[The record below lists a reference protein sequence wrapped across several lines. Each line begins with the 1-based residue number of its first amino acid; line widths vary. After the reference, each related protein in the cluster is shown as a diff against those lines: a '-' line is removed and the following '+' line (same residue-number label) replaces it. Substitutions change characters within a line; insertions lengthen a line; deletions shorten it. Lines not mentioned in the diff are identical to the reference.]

1 MKLHRLILRNY
12 RGVAHRDVEFPDR
25 GVVVVSGANE
35 IGKSSMIEAL
45 DLLLEAKDRS
55 TKKEVKQ
62 VKPTHADEGAEIT
75 AVISTGPYRF
85 EYFKRFHKK
94 PETRL
99 TVSAPQREQLT
110 GDEAHERVLAIL
122 DETVDTEL
130 WQAQRVLQSG
140 STASVDLSGCDA
152 LARALDAAAGQAVT
166 LSGSEPLL
174 VDRIDAEFR
183 QYFTAMGRAT
193 GPLASAVARLRDAR
207 QQVEQCHAA
216 VAEVDEAVVRHA
228 ELSDEL
234 VRLSQQRA
242 LAAERLRVAAAAAAA
257 VKQLDERLAHA
268 RALAEPAEMAR
279 AASEAALGERR
290 RLRAELAERTTTIA
304 GLEAAVSAAADEEAG
319 ANQAAVEAGT
329 AAEAARVGAVD
340 ALARVEAVRGTV
352 ERIAR
357 RGELGRLEA
366 MLAKIDATAA
376 ELAGVEAELAGITL
390 TDDVMRDVEM
400 AALAT
405 ERAAFQAELASARV
419 ELDAAVDLRVVV
431 DGQPVELSPGV
442 TWTQNVTT
450 SATLD
455 LPGVMTVRLIPG
467 APAADSQGRL
477 DKAREM
483 LAALLDEAGV
493 VDVAQARAVDA
504 RRRELSGSVDRLR
517 AIGDALVGDDS
528 VADLRVRLAE
538 LTEELAAAGGVDDP
552 GVDVVRA
559 ELEAASE
566 AYRLARADEVTR
578 REAAATASSQAMR
591 AAGAV
596 TVLRSK
602 LETARDEVD
611 GASERLARQ
620 RESQSDD
627 QLVIQAEADVE
638 RARAVVARVV
648 SIEAELAASGPA
660 AVAAELAA
668 AEGSAATLDARHAA
682 VTGDLREVAAQLRV
696 YGSEGRKGRLDAAQ
710 TECEHAAT
718 DHDRVQ
724 RRAAAAQLLQ
734 SVMTRHRDESRLR
747 YVDPFRTEVERL
759 GRIVFGADFEV
770 EIDGDLR
777 ILSRTLDGCTV
788 PFDSLSGGA
797 KEQLGI
803 VARLASAALVA
814 KEDGVPVVIDD
825 ALGFS
830 DPARLAKMGEVFD
843 AVGGDG
849 QVIVLT
855 CSPERYAGIV
865 DAQHLTLIG

>member
-1 MKLHRLILRNY
+1 MKLHRLVLRNY

-122 DETVDTEL
+122 AETVDTEL

-152 LARALDAAAGQAVT
+152 LARALDAAAGQAVN

-193 GPLASAVARLRDAR
+193 GPLAAAVARLRDAR
-207 QQVEQCHAA
+207 LRVEQCRAA
-216 VAEVDEAVVRHA
+216 VSEVDEAVVRHA

-234 VRLSQQRA
+234 AGLSGQRA
-242 LAAERLRVAAAAAAA
+242 TAVERLRGATAAAAA
-257 VKQLDERLAHA
+257 VKHLDDRLTHA
-268 RALAEPAEMAR
+268 RTLAEPAEMAR
-279 AASEAALGERR
+279 AASESALGERR
-290 RLRAELAERTTTIA
+290 RLRAELTERTTTIA
-304 GLEAAVSAAADEEAG
+304 GLEAAVSAAADDEAV
-319 ANQAAVEAGT
+319 ANQTAVAAAAT
-329 AAEAARVGAVD
+329 AEIARVGAVD
-340 ALARVEAVRGTV
+340 AVARVEAVRETV

-357 RGELGRLEA
+357 RGELARLEA
-366 MLAKIDATAA
+366 TLAKLDATTA
-376 ELAGVEAELAGITL
+376 ELAGVEAELAGIAL

-419 ELDAAVDLRVVV
+419 EVEAAVDLNVVV

-442 TWTQNVTT
+442 AWTQNVTT

-455 LPGVMTVRLIPG
+455 LPGVMTVRLVPG

-483 LAALLDEAGV
+483 LTALLDEAGV
-493 VDVAQARAVDA
+493 ADVTQARALDA

-517 AIGDALVGDDS
+517 AIGDALIGDDS
-528 VADLRVRLAE
+528 VVDLRARLAE
-538 LTEELAAAGGVDDP
+538 LSGELATAGGTDDP

-559 ELEAASE
+559 ELEAATE
-566 AYRLARADEVTR
+566 AYRLARAAEVAS
-578 REAAATASSQAMR
+578 REAAAAASSQAMR
-591 AAGAV
+591 ATGAV

-602 LETARDEVD
+602 LETAREEVA

-638 RARAVVARVV
+638 RARAVAARVV
-648 SIEAELAASGPA
+648 AVEAELAAAGPV

-668 AEGSAATLDARHAA
+668 AEANAAALDARHAA
-682 VTGDLREVAAQLRV
+682 VSGDLREVAAQLRV
-696 YGSEGRKGRLDAAQ
+696 YGSEGRQGRLDAAQ
-710 TECEHAAT
+710 IECEHAAT
-718 DHDRVQ
+718 EHDRVQ
-724 RRAAAAQLLQ
+724 RRATAAQLLQ
-734 SVMTRHRDESRLR
+734 SVMTRHRDASRLR

-759 GRIVFGADFEV
+759 GRIVFGPDFEV
-770 EIDGDLR
+770 RIDGDLR
-777 ILSRTLDGCTV
+777 ILSRTLHGCTV

-830 DPARLAKMGEVFD
+830 DPDRLARMGEVFD

-855 CSPERYAGIV
+855 CSPDRYAGIV
-865 DAQHLTLIG
+865 DARHLALSG